1 MPFVSLPSVLDS
13 SLYIPELR
21 SKRRESVLAEM
32 VTRAHECGVI
42 RLPDVLRD
50 LLLVREKLGCTGIG
64 KGVAVP
70 HARSVS
76 VIGPRLVVAR
86 SHRGIDWSAPDH
98 LPVTLVF
105 LALSPAEVSEAT
117 HHRLVSGAIAVA
129 RYQRTRSKLL
139 DAKSFD
145 VVSAVMREVMA

>member
-1 MPFVSLPSVLDS
+1 MPVTTLPSVLDS

-21 SKRRESVLAEM
+21 TRRRDSVLAEM
-32 VTRAHECGVI
+32 VARAQDCGVI
-42 RLPDVLRD
+42 RLPEVLRE
-50 LLLVREKLGCTGIG
+50 LLLVRERIGCTAIG

-76 VIGPRLVVAR
+76 VLGPRLVVAR
-86 SHRGIDWSAPDH
+86 SHRGIDWAAPDG

-105 LALSPAEVSEAT
+105 MALSPAESSETA
-117 HHRLVSGAIAVA
+117 HHQLVSSAIAVA
-129 RYQRTRSKLL
+129 RYQRNRSKLL

-145 VVSAVMREVMA
+145 VVSAVLREVMA